1 MTEPAGAAADRYWPR
16 QVEGLLTEL
25 MADVPAV
32 MLVGPRGVGKSTTA
46 ARLASTV
53 VHLDREVEAAGFWAD
68 PDSALAALATPVLL
82 DEWQD
87 VPAVLGAVKRA
98 VDAGTPPGSFLL
110 AGSVRAETHPAT
122 WPGTGRVIRLRMY
135 PLTVAE
141 QLHRSPPPLVDRLLA
156 GAPLAPAADPPDLRG
171 YVESAIAGGFPEATL
186 RVPPR
191 SRRLWLQ
198 SYVEQILTQ
207 DVSPND
213 NGRGRD
219 SERLGRFL
227 LAYAVNSAGAA
238 ADATIFTAA
247 GINRATAVAYE
258 ALLTD
263 LMVVD
268 ALPAWTTNR
277 LKRLTRSPKRH
288 LVDTGL
294 WAAIMGVDALAV
306 LRDGDLL
313 GRSLE
318 SFVTAQ
324 LRAEA
329 VVAANPHK
337 LFHLRTEQGRHEV
350 DVVAEVGANRIV
362 GVEVKASGAPTADAA
377 RHLVWLRDQLGERF
391 AAGVVLHTGT
401 AVYPLAPRITA
412 APICT
417 LWA

>member
-1 MTEPAGAAADRYWPR
+1 MASPPRVTADSYRPR
-16 QVEGLLTEL
+16 LVDGLLANL

-32 MLVGPRGVGKSTTA
+32 MLVGPRGAGKSTTA

-53 VHLDREVEAAGFWAD
+53 ARLDRGIEAAGFRAD
-68 PDSALAALATPVLL
+68 PDSALAALARPVLL
-82 DEWQD
+82 DEWQN

-98 VDAGTPPGSFLL
+98 VDAGAAPGSVLL

-122 WPGTGRVIRLRMY
+122 WPGTGRVVRLRMY

-141 QLHRSPPPLVDRLLA
+141 LLQRDLRPLVDRLLA
-156 GAPLAPAADPPDLRG
+156 NEPLAAAADPPDLSG
-171 YVESAIAGGFPEATL
+171 YIEAAIAGGFPEATL

-191 SRRLWLQ
+191 SRRHWLQ

-207 DVSPND
+207 DAPSNG
-213 NGRGRD
+213 NGRARD
-219 SERLGRFL
+219 AERLGRFL
-227 LAYAVNSAGAA
+227 LAYAVNSAGVA
-238 ADATIFTAA
+238 ADATIYTAA
-247 GINRATAVAYE
+247 GVNRATAVAYE

-263 LMVVD
+263 LMVAD
-268 ALPAWTTNR
+268 SLPAWTTNR
-277 LKRLTRSPKRH
+277 LKRLTRGAKRH
-288 LVDTGL
+288 IVDTGL
-294 WAAIMGVDALAV
+294 WAAIMGVDVPTV

-313 GRSLE
+313 GRLLE
-318 SFVTAQ
+318 TFVAAQ

-350 DVVAEVGANRIV
+350 DVVAEAGAKRIV
-362 GVEVKASGAPTADAA
+362 GIEVKASGAPTPGDA
-377 RHLVWLRDQLGERF
+377 RHLIWLRDQLGKRF
-391 AAGVVLHTGT
+391 AAGAVLHTGT
-401 AVYPLAPRITA
+401 AVYSLAPRIIA

>member
-1 MTEPAGAAADRYWPR
+1 MSPPTAAAATGYRPR
-16 QVEGLLTEL
+16 LVDGLLAEL

-32 MLVGPRGVGKSTTA
+32 MLVGPRGAGKSTTA
-46 ARLASTV
+46 GRLAATV
-53 VHLDREVEAAGFWAD
+53 VRLDREVEAVGFQAD
-68 PDSALAALATPVLL
+68 PDSALASLANPVLL
-82 DEWQD
+82 DEWQN

-98 VDAGTPPGSFLL
+98 VDSGASPGSFLL

-141 QLHRSPPPLVDRLLA
+141 LLECGPRPLIDRLLA
-156 GAPLAPAADPPDLRG
+156 GEALVPAADTPDLRG
-171 YVESAIAGGFPEATL
+171 YVESALAGGFPEANL
-186 RVPPR
+186 RVPTR
-191 SRRLWLQ
+191 SRRHWLQ
-198 SYVEQILTQ
+198 SYVDQILTQ
-207 DVSPND
+207 DAPAGD
-213 NGRGRD
+213 DGRARD

-227 LAYAVNSAGAA
+227 LAYAVNSAGVA
-238 ADATIFTAA
+238 ADATIYTAA
-247 GINRATAVAYE
+247 GINRVTAVAYE

-268 ALPAWTTNR
+268 SLPAWTTNR
-277 LKRLTRSPKRH
+277 LKRLTRSAKRH

-294 WAAIMGVDALAV
+294 WAAIMGVDVPTV

-313 GRSLE
+313 GRLLE
-318 SFVTAQ
+318 TFVTAQ

-350 DVVAEVGANRIV
+350 DVVAEVGAHRIV
-362 GVEVKASGAPTADAA
+362 GVEVKASGAPTAGDA
-377 RHLVWLRDQLGERF
+377 RHLIWLRDQLGDRF

-401 AVYPLAPRITA
+401 AVYLLSPRITA